1 MTRSQLKMRGCI
13 VASII
18 MVVLFVAFSALAN
31 SVQADED
38 IVIVA
43 RNYLSIDAMSGTGV
57 VIGSKKGLFEPEE
70 FKGIKGTAVLMF
82 MYNRISRD
90 KCVSLLSNLY
100 GKEQAQVEPM
110 VDHVLAFLKDKDL
123 LLKSK
128 FPNPSINYGMNKFRE
143 E

>member
-1 MTRSQLKMRGCI
+1 MIRSQLKMRGCI
-13 VASII
+13 VASIMI
-18 MVVLFVAFSALAN
+18 VLFVAFSAFAN

-90 KCVSLLSNLY
+90 KCVSLLTNLY
-100 GKEQAQVEPM
+100 GKDQAQVAPM

-128 FPNPSINYGMNKFRE
+128 YPNPSVNYGMNKFRE